1 MHSAP
6 FLRYEGGFVDF
17 IEKLLH
23 LYPDGGNGLTE
34 LGLLFGIAV
43 WALVLCRRTLLNR
56 SKGDSEHA

>member
-1 MHSAP
+1 M
-6 FLRYEGGFVDF
+6 DF